1 MILKIGYNMAQDVK
15 EIIMILAKQVLADAE
30 LKNSQPKW
38 RSVKDINTEGLYLRM
53 EDGDLEGNSTFT
65 YLRCIVDV
73 WYMNT
78 LHVRQKLDCKGN
90 KRSLFFGPIPSA
102 PKNNR

>member
-1 MILKIGYNMAQDVK
+1 MAQDVK
-15 EIIMILAKQVLADAE
+15 EVIMILAKQVLADAE

-38 RSVKDINTEGLYLRM
+38 RSIKEINTDGLYLRL

-65 YLRCIVDV
+65 HIKYIDGV
-73 WYMNT
+73 WYMN
-78 LHVRQKLDCKGN
+78 VRQKLDCKGN
-90 KRSLFFGPIPSA
+90 KKSLFFGPIPSA